1 MISIITI
8 IIANMNIINLTDFIT
23 DDVNII
29 EIFMCKVIDANAAN
43 AADSLDVIDVNIN
56 SNIEGII
63 EKKYKKYKEEKYKS
77 YHYKDKVYTYEL
89 SNDNQYVSSK
99 IMITSKYNSCKSNKS
114 SVFILSSKIDKF
126 PQYIFPCTNDIDNI
140 STYTIKEFKIN
151 NRISLMLRYDY
162 LNGDDKCVVSKSFYI
177 EYRHSPNVEIDKINE
192 YINNLVATYINC

>member
-1 MISIITI
+1 
-8 IIANMNIINLTDFIT
+8 MNTINLTDFIT

-29 EIFMCKVIDANAAN
+29 EIFLCKDITANAANAAN
-43 AADSLDVIDVNIN
+43 AADAIDVNIN
-56 SNIEGII
+56 SDIESII

-99 IMITSKYNSCKSNKS
+99 IMIISKYDKYNNCKSNKS

-151 NRISLMLRYDY
+151 NRISLMMRYDY
-162 LNGDDKCVVSKSFYI
+162 SNGDDKSEVSKSFYI

>member
-1 MISIITI
+1 MISIITT

-29 EIFMCKVIDANAAN
+29 EIFMCKVIDENAAN
-43 AADSLDVIDVNIN
+43 AADVIDVNIN

-99 IMITSKYNSCKSNKS
+99 IMITSKYNNCKSNKS

>member
-1 MISIITI
+1 MISIITT

-29 EIFMCKVIDANAAN
+29 EIFMCKVIDEN
-43 AADSLDVIDVNIN
+43 AADAADAADVIDVNIN

-99 IMITSKYNSCKSNKS
+99 IMITSKYNNCKSNKS

>member
-1 MISIITI
+1 MISIITT

-29 EIFMCKVIDANAAN
+29 EIFMCKVIDEN
-43 AADSLDVIDVNIN
+43 AADAADVIDVNIN

-99 IMITSKYNSCKSNKS
+99 IMITSKYNNCKSNKS

>member
-29 EIFMCKVIDANAAN
+29 EIFMCKVIDEN
-43 AADSLDVIDVNIN
+43 AADAAVSLDVIDVNIN

>member
-1 MISIITI
+1 
-8 IIANMNIINLTDFIT
+8 MNTINLTDFIT

-29 EIFMCKVIDANAAN
+29 EIFFCKNITANAAN
-43 AADSLDVIDVNIN
+43 AIDVNIN
-56 SNIEGII
+56 SDIESII
-63 EKKYKKYKEEKYKS
+63 EKKYKKYKEDKYKS

-99 IMITSKYNSCKSNKS
+99 IMITSKYDKYNNCKSNKS

-151 NRISLMLRYDY
+151 NRISLMMRYDY
-162 LNGDDKCVVSKSFYI
+162 LNGDDKSEVSKSFYI

>member
-1 MISIITI
+1 
-8 IIANMNIINLTDFIT
+8 MNTINLTDFIT

-29 EIFMCKVIDANAAN
+29 EIFLCKDITANAAN
-43 AADSLDVIDVNIN
+43 AANAIDVNIN
-56 SNIEGII
+56 SDIESII

-99 IMITSKYNSCKSNKS
+99 IMIISKYDKYNNCKSNKS

-151 NRISLMLRYDY
+151 NRISLMMRYDY
-162 LNGDDKCVVSKSFYI
+162 SNGDDKSEVSKSFYI